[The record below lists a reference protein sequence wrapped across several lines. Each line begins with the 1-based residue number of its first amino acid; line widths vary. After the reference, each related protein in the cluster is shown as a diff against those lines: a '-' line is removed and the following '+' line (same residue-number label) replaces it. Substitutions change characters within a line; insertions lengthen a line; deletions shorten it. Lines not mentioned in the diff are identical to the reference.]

1 MSSENELKKQLQLIA
16 VNEYRVPAAVDY
28 GQVTRDMLTHLG
40 SIDAELRDQ
49 LIYTTFTKWARA
61 GLYSSDQYRTLLSVL
76 LDDQHLLYGL
86 GERDTDTVFMRSF
99 SALLCVWPIYH
110 HRQQPFLA
118 RQEVHAT
125 LDKVL
130 YYFTRE
136 NDLRGYVE
144 VKSWAH
150 AVAHTADLL
159 DELALCTEI
168 DQAGL
173 QRILAAIRVK
183 AATAETIYTA
193 EEDERLAYAALTLL
207 GRDVV
212 PYVEVEVWIKSFA
225 PIERVGNWRQQ
236 HLNTKNFLRSLYFQ
250 AKYRH
255 LAEWIGAPVDETLFT
270 ITQFK

>member
-1 MSSENELKKQLQLIA
+1 MLTENELKQQLQTIA
-16 VNEYRVPAAVDY
+16 ANEYRVPDYVDY
-28 GQVTRDMLTHLG
+28 WQVTQDILTHLG
-40 SIDAELRDQ
+40 SIDAELRDK

-61 GLYSSDQYRTLLSVL
+61 GLYSTDQYRAMLNIL

-86 GERDTDTVFMRSF
+86 GERDTDTVFVRSF

-118 RQEVHAT
+118 RQEVHAS

-130 YYFTRE
+130 DYFTRE

-144 VKSWAH
+144 IKSWAH

-159 DELALCTEI
+159 DELAQCEEI
-168 DQAGL
+168 QRAGL
-173 QRILAAIRVK
+173 LRILEAIQVK
-183 AATAETIYTA
+183 ASTTETFYTA
-193 EEDERLAYAALTLL
+193 EEDERLAYATLSL
-207 GRDVV
+207 LSRDLLSER
-212 PYVEVEVWIKSFA
+212 EVESWITDFT
-225 PIERVGNWRQQ
+225 PIERGGDWRQW

-255 LAEWIGAPVDETLFT
+255 IAEWICAPIDKTLHA
-270 ITQFK
+270 ITRFK